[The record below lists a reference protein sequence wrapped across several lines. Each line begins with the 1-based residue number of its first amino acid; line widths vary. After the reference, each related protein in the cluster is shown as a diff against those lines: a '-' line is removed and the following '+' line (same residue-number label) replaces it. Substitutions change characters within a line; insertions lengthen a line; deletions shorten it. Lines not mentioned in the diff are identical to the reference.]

1 MRALKNASLLVV
13 VVTNQPDLGNGLIE
27 AKTIAAMHEKL
38 RKRLAVDDVKVCPHR
53 HDEGCDCR
61 KPKPGLLIEAARE
74 WNIDLANSFMVG
86 DRWSDVVA
94 GQAVG
99 CYTVFV
105 DRGYSEPQRATP
117 DSYVSSL
124 PAAVRLILSLEQGG
138 LPS

>member
-1 MRALKNASLLVV
+1 VRALKNASLLVV

-117 DSYVSSL
+117 DSYVSSF
-124 PAAVRLILSLEQGG
+124 PAAARLILSLEQGG